1 MIDGRRFT
9 ATLPT
14 EADARVWEIETH
26 AAAAGCRRAASLTFG
41 VYTEGWL
48 AGFIDDAPDR
58 ARFESALEHRLLPV
72 LGELPLLDVLE
83 ADRDELYRR
92 LVNARATGTDDAARE
107 CLDLILEDAAEDWR
121 AAPSLSSRRSGSVRQ
136 ATRLRE

>member
-1 MIDGRRFT
+1 VPLPAARR
-9 ATLPT
+9 
-14 EADARVWEIETH
+14 D
-26 AAAAGCRRAASLTFG
+26 AASLTFAG
-41 VYTEGWL
+41 YAAGWL

-58 ARFESALEHRLLPV
+58 ARLEAALEHRLLPV
-72 LGELPLLDVLE
+72 LGGLPLLKVLE

-92 LVNARATGTDDAARE
+92 LANARATGTDDAARE

-136 ATRLRE
+136 DTWLRE